1 MAGSG
6 LQETLE
12 LIYAPNAV
20 VHMMSGKAI
29 ARAIRGH
36 FLVDAALNALLVN
49 DTLNFPLSVES
60 QDDSDGDMSQVTPEE
75 QGMVESL
82 NELKQVG
89 SMLQKVMEGDIET
102 QEVCCSKNINAINEK
117 LEARKCS
124 LESCRTA
131 ALLFE
136 YMKMQDIVRC
146 FIKVERTGNWK
157 LHLQAL
163 YEMLP
168 YFAAAGHNLYTK
180 SAHIYLQQMQ
190 ELHLPNP
197 EVNASFTHG
206 FHVIRRSDR
215 FWAGLPTDLAIEQVL
230 MRSIKA
236 TGGRSYARKRNVRD
250 TTISLAYVDALMRR
264 NQ

>member
-60 QDDSDGDMSQVTPEE
+60 RDDSDGDMSQVTPEE

-117 LEARKCS
+117 LEARKRS

-168 YFAAAGHNLYTK
+168 FFAAAGHIIYTQSQPTYTFNRCKNYTSLIQK
-180 SAHIYLQQMQ
+180 S
-190 ELHLPNP
+190 
-197 EVNASFTHG
+197 T
-206 FHVIRRSDR
+206 
-215 FWAGLPTDLAIEQVL
+215 QVL
-230 MRSIKA
+230 QMVS
-236 TGGRSYARKRNVRD
+236 
-250 TTISLAYVDALMRR
+250 M
-264 NQ
+264 